1 MRGIIEDLD
10 SPHPIGM
17 RLPGLYADDEFTQRF
32 VSAFDTVLAPIF
44 LTLDCLPA
52 YFDPQLAPEDFLD
65 WLADWVG
72 LVVDEGWTIER
83 RREVVS
89 HAVELHSWRGT
100 QRGLAKHVRLITVG
114 EVEIT
119 ESGATAWSARP
130 RTRLP
135 GSDRPALHVRV
146 RVADPSTVDVR
157 RLDALVAA
165 SKPAHLPHTVEV
177 LRLS

>member
-1 MRGIIEDLD
+1 MRGLIEDLE

-17 RLPGLYADDEFTQRF
+17 RLPALYADDDFIQRF
-32 VSAFDTVLAPIF
+32 VSAFDALLAPIF
-44 LTLDCLPA
+44 TTLDCLPA

-72 LVVDEGWTIER
+72 LVVDESWTVER

-100 QRGLAKHVRLITVG
+100 WRGLAKHVRLVTGG

-119 ESGATAWSARP
+119 ESGATAWSRHP
-130 RTRLP
+130 QTSLP
-135 GSDRPALHVRV
+135 GSDRPSLHVRV
-146 RVADPSTVDVR
+146 RVPDPSTVDQR
-157 RLDALVAA
+157 RLDALIAA
-165 SKPAHLPHTVEV
+165 VKPAHLPHTVEV
-177 LRLS
+177 VRA

>member
-1 MRGIIEDLD
+1 MRGLIEDLD

-17 RLPGLYADDEFTQRF
+17 RLPALYADSDFTQRF
-32 VSAFDTVLAPIF
+32 VSAFDTSLAPIF
-44 LTLDCLPA
+44 VTLDCLSA
-52 YFDPQLAPEDFLD
+52 YFDPRLAPEDFLD

-72 LVVDEGWTIER
+72 LALDESWTVEQ

-100 QRGLAKHVRLITVG
+100 LRGLAKHVRLITGG

-119 ESGATAWSARP
+119 ESGATGWSLRP
-130 RTRLP
+130 QSRLP

-146 RVADPSTVDVR
+146 RVPDPSTVDQR
-157 RLDALVAA
+157 RLDALVA
-165 SKPAHLPHTVEV
+165 SVKPAHLPHTIDIV
-177 LRLS
+177 RA